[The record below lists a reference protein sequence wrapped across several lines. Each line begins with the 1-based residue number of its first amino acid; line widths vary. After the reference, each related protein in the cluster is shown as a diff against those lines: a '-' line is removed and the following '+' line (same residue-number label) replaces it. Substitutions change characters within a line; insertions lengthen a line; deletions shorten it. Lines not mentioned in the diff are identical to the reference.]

1 MGQKHESPFGVYSN
15 LCVLYFDDHQPYH
28 GLRYF
33 DIAPPSPEVQRIALD
48 GDLGEFLG
56 PVSLPG
62 AEIGYV
68 FAENSVIEM
77 HAFLV
82 TLIRQ
87 FDFSLLGNGREVK
100 RMQRLGVLLPIV
112 VGEEHKGPQMP
123 LKVTTLRNE

>member
-28 GLRYF
+28 GLRWF
-33 DIAPPSPEVQRIALD
+33 DIAQPSPEAQRIASD
-48 GDLGEFLG
+48 GDLVEFLD

-62 AEIGYV
+62 AETDYV
-68 FAENSVIEM
+68 FDANSVIEM

-87 FDFSLLGNGREVK
+87 FDFSLPGNGHEAK
-100 RMQRLGVLLPIV
+100 RMRHLGVLSPIV

-123 LKVTTLRNE
+123 LKVTALRNE